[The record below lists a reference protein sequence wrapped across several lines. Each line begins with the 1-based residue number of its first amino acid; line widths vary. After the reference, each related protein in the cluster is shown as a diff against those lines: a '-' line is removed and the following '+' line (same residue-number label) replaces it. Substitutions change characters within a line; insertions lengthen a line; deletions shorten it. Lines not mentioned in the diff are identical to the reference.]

1 MAPAHRKKVAQSSS
15 RPGTPPAGALLA
27 GAMEELTRR
36 GLRQT
41 RPRMAL
47 LEALIAEHGPF
58 SVDELLKLPSLKGL
72 DRVTVY
78 RCMSA
83 FEDAGL
89 VSRCEFGDGSS
100 RYEFASGGH
109 HHHHVVCK
117 RCRRTESLPES
128 FDACVPKALL
138 SQVAALGFAEVSHT
152 MEFFGVC
159 GDCQRK
165 PKGRERK

>member
-1 MAPAHRKKVAQSSS
+1 MVPAHRKKVAQSSS
-15 RPGTPPAGALLA
+15 RSGALLA
-27 GAMEELTRR
+27 GAMDELTRH
-36 GLRQT
+36 GLRHT
-41 RPRMAL
+41 RSRVAL

-83 FEDAGL
+83 FEAAGL

-100 RYEFASGGH
+100 RYEFVAGGH

-128 FDACVPKALL
+128 VDACVPKALL
-138 SQVAALGFAEVSHT
+138 SRVVDLGFAEVSHT
-152 MEFFGVC
+152 LEFFGVC
-159 GDCQRK
+159 RDCHRK
-165 PKGRERK
+165 PKGREIK